1 MTDIRQTLA
10 AWARGRMVPL
20 ETYYRFHGMLI
31 GPSAARECCDS
42 FARGTILF
50 MPSSYRLGE
59 NDERGKSRA
68 GAAATRLSRW
78 DASGVTVSR
87 YFLLVL
93 LSFTGLSTLLGL
105 TETID
110 ARELREGEW
119 SGLFHQPSAGD
130 DQLLQVSKEAERYI
144 SEAHG
149 AHSVSKSRRDC
160 RTH

>member
-68 GAAATRLSRW
+68 GARLSRW

-87 YFLLVL
+87 YFLLVV

-110 ARELREGEW
+110 ARELRERG
-119 SGLFHQPSAGD
+119 SGVNSFTGQVPAPISACRFRKRQRGTF
-130 DQLLQVSKEAERYI
+130 RRPM
-144 SEAHG
+144 AHT
-149 AHSVSKSRRDC
+149 R
-160 RTH
+160 